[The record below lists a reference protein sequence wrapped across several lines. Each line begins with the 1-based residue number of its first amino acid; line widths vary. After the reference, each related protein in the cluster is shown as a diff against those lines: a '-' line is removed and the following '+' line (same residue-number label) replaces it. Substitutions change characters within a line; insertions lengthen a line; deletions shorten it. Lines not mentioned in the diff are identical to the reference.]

1 MEQQDVINLLT
12 VSEDADE
19 ANRLANLLRNAEL
32 RVDPHY
38 VTHLP
43 ELDSK
48 LAERNWDLALV
59 QFGEDRDGAKQVLQ
73 HTRRMGKDMPV
84 ILTVASRDP
93 QLVIEGLKLGA
104 VDVIATDD
112 EPHLILVARRT
123 LRDLSQ
129 RRQLRYW
136 QRRFSESESR
146 FEQVLASSR
155 HGIAVIQEGMYVFVN
170 DAFAHLHGYDEA
182 QQLELM
188 PVFDTL
194 AKDSQ
199 PVFRSYLKPLD
210 PINAL
215 EACTLHYDGL
225 DARGELIPIH
235 AECSQIDFRSE
246 PALQLLIKAE
256 AMDGTTE
263 GVGANGGALA
273 GPGDIRVTEASAMVD
288 RAIRNATR
296 GGADGLLWYL
306 EVDGHEA
313 LRRELGISLVEEGIQ
328 QLAAFLVDILGADVP
343 LSRIREDAFVCI
355 VAAQDHEVVR
365 ADAAAL
371 LERVGEAIFETGEGS
386 FTCTLSIGMTPITEL
401 ATSVDAS
408 LSACQ
413 LAIAEWREQ
422 HPGGGGVCF
431 AALHEHADEAVLDD
445 SDRQAIARQLLES
458 DGFEVLFQ
466 PVIPLHGHPEH
477 FYSTQIRLRTDGRKA
492 GLSDDFLSLVRQ
504 GSAGPD
510 FDRHLLRCAATCLA
524 DKKRTAPQTRLFFEL
539 SDMTLLDETFPAWL
553 AALTDELGLAAD
565 DLVPQIRETAIGR
578 QLGKVASVAGLL
590 AEGGFRVALSHFGLA
605 FNPTM
610 TLSKIKAPFV
620 RVDSILVDKA
630 SRDARSLNQLLELIG
645 SIKEAECAVIVPDI
659 SSAAMIPSL
668 WQARVDF
675 MEGPC
680 VQEAQLGMEF
690 DFGE

>member
-12 VSEDADE
+12 VSEDTDE

-59 QFGEDRDGAKQVLQ
+59 QFGEDLGCAKQVLQ
-73 HTRRMGKDMPV
+73 HARRMGKDMPV
-84 ILTVASRDP
+84 ILTVASRDA

-112 EPHLILVARRT
+112 EPHLILVARRA
-123 LRDLSQ
+123 LRELSH

-146 FEQVLASSR
+146 FEQVLGSSR
-155 HGIAVIQEGMYVFVN
+155 HAIAVIQEGMYVFIN
-170 DAFAHLHGYDEA
+170 DAFAKLHGYDEA

-199 PVFRSYLKPLD
+199 SVFRSYLKPLD
-210 PINAL
+210 PVNAL
-215 EACTLHYDGL
+215 ETCTLSYDGL
-225 DARGELIPIH
+225 DARGDAIPIH

-256 AMDGTTE
+256 AVE
-263 GVGANGGALA
+263 GAAEVVGLNGGVVA
-273 GPGDIRVTEASAMVD
+273 GPGDIRVVEASAMID
-288 RAIRNATR
+288 GAIRKATR
-296 GGADGLLWYL
+296 GGADALLWYL

-313 LRRELGISLVEEGIQ
+313 LRRELGISLVEEGTQ
-328 QLAAFLVDILGADVP
+328 QLASFLVDILGTDVP
-343 LSRIREDAFVCI
+343 LRRIREDAFVCI
-355 VAAQDHEVVR
+355 VPGRDHETVL
-365 ADAAAL
+365 ADATAL
-371 LERVGEAIFETGEGS
+371 LARVGDAIFETDEGS
-386 FTCTLSIGMTPITEL
+386 FTCTLSIGVTPITEL

-431 AALHEHADEAVLDD
+431 AALHQHADEAVLDD
-445 SDRQAIARQLLES
+445 NDRRAITRQLLES
-458 DGFEVLFQ
+458 NGFDVLFQ

-477 FYSTQIRLRTDGRKA
+477 FYSTQIQLKADGRKA
-492 GLSDDFLSLVRQ
+492 GLSDDFLPLVRQ
-504 GSAGPD
+504 GAAGLE
-510 FDRHLLRCAATCLA
+510 FDRHLLRHAAGCLA
-524 DKKRTAPQTRLFFEL
+524 EKKRTAPRTRLFFEL
-539 SDMTLLDETFPAWL
+539 SDATLVDETFPAWL
-553 AALTDELGLAAD
+553 ASVTEELGLAAA

-578 QLGKVASVAGLL
+578 QLGKVSSVAGLL
-590 AEGGFRVALSHFGLA
+590 ADGGFRVALSHFGMA

-610 TLSKIKAPFV
+610 TLSKIKAQFV

-630 SRDARSLNQLLELIG
+630 GRDAKSLTQLLELIG
-645 SIKEAECAVIVPDI
+645 SIKDAGCAVIVPDI
-659 SSAAMIPSL
+659 ASAAMIPSL

-675 MEGPC
+675 MEGSY
-680 VQEAQLGMEF
+680 VQEAQSGMEF
-690 DFGE
+690 DFDE